1 MPHSRPRNRKGTD
14 RFKRDP
20 EDRLVEGFTMARLR
34 GRHRGVLRSLALS
47 LTPTLEISGSLSLVH
62 VGYIPIEPGWVK
74 IATGCADEHGF
85 LVYVDGALAAVF
97 ARLDDETHGSHQ
109 GYWYLEAGFGRC
121 SAPTSGLMFATS
133 AEAEEWV
140 LKQLPHSK

>member
-1 MPHSRPRNRKGTD
+1 MAH
-14 RFKRDP
+14 
-20 EDRLVEGFTMARLR
+20 RLT
-34 GRHRGVLRSLALS
+34 RH
-47 LTPTLEISGSLSLVH
+47 P
-62 VGYIPIEPGWVK
+62 VK

-85 LVYVDGALAAVF
+85 LVYVDDALAAVF

-133 AEAEEWV
+133 DEAEEWV
-140 LKQLPHSK
+140 LKQLSSSR